1 MTGKPK
7 LRLRC
12 PVAVEGKYDK
22 IRLANFVETPI
33 LVLGGFSVFNDE
45 EKKALLR
52 RICAESGLIL
62 LTDSDRAGAFL
73 RAKLKGILPTDG
85 SAGKLYQVYAPM
97 RAGKETRKKKGSA
110 DGLLGVEGIDDETL
124 YGLLAPFADA
134 NFASEGAEPKG
145 AAVSK
150 AQWYADGFSG
160 GEGSAEKR
168 RRLAKALGLPENL
181 SSGALLEAINLLCSE
196 EAYERAKGSV

>member
-22 IRLANFVETPI
+22 IRLANLVETPI
-33 LVLGGFSVFNDE
+33 LVLGGFSVFNDG

-52 RICAESGLIL
+52 RICGSCGLIL

-73 RAKLKGILPTDG
+73 RAKLKGMLPD
-85 SAGKLYQVYAPM
+85 GKLYQVYAPM
-97 RAGKETRKKKGSA
+97 REGKEARKKSPSA

-124 YGLLAPFADA
+124 YALLAPFADETKL
-134 NFASEGAEPKG
+134 SSGAEIT
-145 AAVSK
+145 K

-160 GEGSAEKR
+160 GEGSSDKR
-168 RRLAKALGLPENL
+168 KRLARALDLPENL
-181 SSGALLEAINLLCSE
+181 SSGALLEAINLLCSG
-196 EAYERAKGSV
+196 EAYERAKESL

>member
-33 LVLGGFSVFNDE
+33 LVLGGFSVFNDG

-73 RAKLKGILPTDG
+73 RAKLKGMLPE
-85 SAGKLYQVYAPM
+85 GKLYQVYAPM
-97 RAGKETRKKKGSA
+97 REGKEARKKAPSA

-124 YGLLAPFADA
+124 YALLAPFAD
-134 NFASEGAEPKG
+134 ETVEPKG
-145 AAVSK
+145 AAISK

-160 GEGSAEKR
+160 GEGSGEKR
-168 RRLAKALGLPENL
+168 KRLARALDLPENL
-181 SSGALLEAINLLCSE
+181 SSGALLEAINLLCSG
-196 EAYERAKGSV
+196 EAYERAKGSI

>member
-22 IRLANFVETPI
+22 IRLANIVETPI
-33 LVLGGFSVFNDE
+33 LVLGGFSVFNDG

-52 RICAESGLIL
+52 RICAGSGLIL

-73 RAKLKGILPTDG
+73 RAKLKGMLPAGET
-85 SAGKLYQVYAPM
+85 AGKLYQVYAPM
-97 RAGKETRKKKGSA
+97 REGKEARKKAPSA

-124 YGLLAPFADA
+124 YALLAPFA
-134 NFASEGAEPKG
+134 NEEAEPMG
-145 AAVSK
+145 AKISK

-168 RRLAKALGLPENL
+168 RRLAGALDLPENL
-181 SSGALLEAINLLCSE
+181 SSGALLEAVNLLCSG
-196 EAYERAKGSV
+196 EAYERAKSSI

>member
-1 MTGKPK
+1 MTK

-22 IRLANFVETPI
+22 IRLANLVETPI
-33 LVLGGFSVFNDE
+33 LVLGGFSVFNDG

-52 RICAESGLIL
+52 RVCAECGLIL

-73 RAKLKGILPTDG
+73 RAKLKGFLPE
-85 SAGKLYQVYAPM
+85 GKLYQVYAPM
-97 RAGKETRKKKGSA
+97 REGKEARKKAPSA
-110 DGLLGVEGIDDETL
+110 DGLLGVEGIDDGTL
-124 YGLLAPFADA
+124 YKLLAPFADD
-134 NFASEGAEPKG
+134 SAEPAG
-145 AAVSK
+145 ASVSK

-168 RRLAKALGLPENL
+168 KRLARALELPENL
-181 SSGALLEAINLLCSE
+181 SSGALLEAVNLLCSG
-196 EAYERAKGSV
+196 EAYERAKESL

>member
-22 IRLANFVETPI
+22 IRLANIVETPI
-33 LVLGGFSVFNDE
+33 LVLGGFSVFNDG

-52 RICAESGLIL
+52 RICAGSGLIL

-73 RAKLKGILPTDG
+73 RAKLKGMLPAG
-85 SAGKLYQVYAPM
+85 EAAGKLYQVYAPM
-97 RAGKETRKKKGSA
+97 REGKEARKKAPSA

-124 YGLLAPFADA
+124 YALLAPFA
-134 NFASEGAEPKG
+134 NEEAEPMG
-145 AAVSK
+145 AKISK

-168 RRLAKALGLPENL
+168 RRLAGALDLPENL
-181 SSGALLEAINLLCSE
+181 SSGALLEAINLLCSR
-196 EAYERAKGSV
+196 EAYERAKGFV

>member
-22 IRLANFVETPI
+22 IRLANIVETPI
-33 LVLGGFSVFNDE
+33 LVLGGFSVFNDG

-73 RAKLKGILPTDG
+73 RAKLKGMLPADE

-97 RAGKETRKKKGSA
+97 REGKEARKKAPSA

-124 YGLLAPFADA
+124 YALLAPFA
-134 NFASEGAEPKG
+134 NEGAEPMG
-145 AAVSK
+145 ANISK

-168 RRLAKALGLPENL
+168 RKLAGALDLPENL
-181 SSGALLEAINLLCSE
+181 SSGALLEAINLLCSG
-196 EAYERAKGSV
+196 EAYERAKGSI

>member
-33 LVLGGFSVFNDE
+33 LVLGGFSVFNDG

-52 RICAESGLIL
+52 RICAENGLIL

-73 RAKLKGILPTDG
+73 RAKLKGMLPEE
-85 SAGKLYQVYAPM
+85 KLFQVYAPM
-97 RAGKETRKKKGSA
+97 REGKEKRKTQRSA

-124 YGLLAPFADA
+124 YALLAPFAA
-134 NFASEGAEPKG
+134 EQAIPAGAG
-145 AAVSK
+145 ISK
-150 AQWYADGFSG
+150 AAWYADGFSG
-160 GEGSAEKR
+160 GAGSAEKR
-168 RRLAKALGLPENL
+168 KKLAKALDLPDNL
-181 SSGALLEAINLLCSE
+181 SSGALLEAVNLLCSA
-196 EAYERAKGSV
+196 EAYERAKGAI

>member
-33 LVLGGFSVFNDE
+33 LVLGGFSVFHDG

-52 RICAESGLIL
+52 RVCAESGLIL

-85 SAGKLYQVYAPM
+85 SAGKIYQVYAPM
-97 RAGKETRKKKGSA
+97 RAGKEARKKKGSA

-124 YGLLAPFADA
+124 YALLAPFADKTK
-134 NFASEGAEPKG
+134 EPAG
-145 AAVSK
+145 AAISK

-168 RRLAKALGLPENL
+168 KRLARALDLPENL
-181 SSGALLEAINLLCSE
+181 SSGALLEAINLLCSG
-196 EAYERAKGSV
+196 EAYERAKESI

>member
-1 MTGKPK
+1 MNGKPK

-22 IRLANFVETPI
+22 IRLSNFVETPI
-33 LVLGGFSVFNDE
+33 LVLGGFSVFNDG

-52 RICAESGLIL
+52 RVCAESGLIL

-73 RAKLKGILPTDG
+73 RAKLKGMLPD
-85 SAGKLYQVYAPM
+85 GKLHQVFAPM
-97 RAGKETRKKKGSA
+97 REGKEARKKVRSA

-124 YGLLAPFADA
+124 YTLLAPFV
-134 NFASEGAEPKG
+134 SESAEPKG
-145 AAVSK
+145 AGIAK

-160 GEGSAEKR
+160 GEGSGEKR
-168 RRLAKALGLPENL
+168 KRLARALDLPENL
-181 SSGALLEAINLLCSE
+181 SSGALLEAINLLCSR
-196 EAYERAKGSV
+196 EAYERGRDSL

>member
-1 MTGKPK
+1 MRPK

-33 LVLGGFSVFNDE
+33 LVLGGFSVFNDG

-52 RICAESGLIL
+52 RVCAETGLIL

-73 RAKLKGILPTDG
+73 RAKLKGMLPD
-85 SAGKLYQVYAPM
+85 GKLYQVYAPM
-97 RAGKETRKKKGSA
+97 REGKEARKKAPSA
-110 DGLLGVEGIDDETL
+110 EGLLGIEGMDDETL
-124 YGLLAPFADA
+124 YTLLAPFADA
-134 NFASEGAEPKG
+134 NAESSGDAPVGAQITR
-145 AAVSK
+145 

-160 GEGSAEKR
+160 GEGSGEKR
-168 RRLAKALGLPENL
+168 KKLARALDLPENL
-181 SSGALLEAINLLCSE
+181 SSGALLEAINLLCSG
-196 EAYERAKGSV
+196 EAYERAKGSI

>member
-1 MTGKPK
+1 MKGKPK

-33 LVLGGFSVFNDE
+33 LVLGGFSVFNDG

-52 RICAESGLIL
+52 RVCAESGLIL

-73 RAKLKGILPTDG
+73 RAKLKGMLPE
-85 SAGKLYQVYAPM
+85 GKLYQVYAPM
-97 RAGKETRKKKGSA
+97 RAGKEARKKAPSA
-110 DGLLGVEGIDDETL
+110 DGLLGVEGIDDGTL
-124 YGLLAPFADA
+124 YALLAPFADA
-134 NFASEGAEPKG
+134 NAEPAG
-145 AAVSK
+145 ALPKRASITR

-160 GEGSAEKR
+160 GEGSAER
-168 RRLAKALGLPENL
+168 RKRLARALDLPENL
-181 SSGALLEAINLLCSE
+181 SSGALLEAVNLLCSG
-196 EAYERAKGSV
+196 EAYEKAKEGL

>member
-22 IRLANFVETPI
+22 IRLANLVETPI
-33 LVLGGFSVFNDE
+33 LVLGGFSVFNDG

-52 RICAESGLIL
+52 RICAGSGLIL

-73 RAKLKGILPTDG
+73 RAKLKGMLNADK
-85 SAGKLYQVYAPM
+85 SACNLFQVYAPM
-97 RAGKETRKKKGSA
+97 REGKEARKKKGSA

-124 YGLLAPFADA
+124 YALLAPFAEEA
-134 NFASEGAEPKG
+134 NMPTGAS
-145 AAVSK
+145 VSRT
-150 AQWYADGFSG
+150 QWYADGFSG

-168 RRLAKALGLPENL
+168 RKLARALELPENL
-181 SSGALLEAINLLCSE
+181 SSGALLEAVNLLCSA
-196 EAYERAKGSV
+196 EAYERAKDSI

>member
-1 MTGKPK
+1 MSREK

-22 IRLANFVETPI
+22 IRLANLVETPI
-33 LVLGGFSVFNDE
+33 LVLNGFSVFHDG

-52 RICAESGLIL
+52 RVCGEKGLIL

-73 RAKLKGILPTDG
+73 RAKLKGILPG
-85 SAGKLYQVYAPM
+85 EKLFQVYAPS
-97 RAGKETRKKKGSA
+97 REGKEARKKKGSA

-124 YGLLAPFADA
+124 YGLLAPFAQADLPQG
-134 NFASEGAEPKG
+134 AS
-145 AAVSK
+145 VSR

-160 GEGSAEKR
+160 GAGSAEKR
-168 RRLAKALGLPENL
+168 RRLAETLELPGNL
-181 SSGALLEAINLLCSE
+181 SSGALLEAVNLLCSQ
-196 EAYERAKGSV
+196 EAYERAKASI

>member
-33 LVLGGFSVFNDE
+33 LVLGGFSVFNDG

-52 RICAESGLIL
+52 RICGETGLIL

-73 RAKLKGILPTDG
+73 RAKLKGMLNADG
-85 SAGKLYQVYAPM
+85 SAQKLYQVYAPM
-97 RAGKETRKKKGSA
+97 REGKEARKRSPSA

-124 YGLLAPFADA
+124 YALLAPFADE
-134 NFASEGAEPKG
+134 SAEPGGGAPGG
-145 AAVSK
+145 AAISK
-150 AQWYADGFSG
+150 ARWYADGFSG
-160 GEGSAEKR
+160 GEGSGEKR
-168 RRLAKALGLPENL
+168 RRLAKALDLPENL

-196 EAYERAKGSV
+196 EAYERAKGFV

>member
-1 MTGKPK
+1 MTGKQK

-33 LVLGGFSVFNDE
+33 LVLGGFSVFNDG

-52 RICAESGLIL
+52 RVCDESGLIL

-73 RAKLKGILPTDG
+73 RAKLKGMLPE
-85 SAGKLYQVYAPM
+85 GKLYQVYAPM
-97 RAGKETRKKKGSA
+97 REGKEGRKKAPSA

-124 YGLLAPFADA
+124 YALLAPFAD
-134 NFASEGAEPKG
+134 SSAEPKG
-145 AAVSK
+145 AAISK

-160 GEGSAEKR
+160 GDGSGEKR
-168 RRLAKALGLPENL
+168 KKLARALDLPENL
-181 SSGALLEAINLLCSE
+181 SSGALLEAVNLLCSG
-196 EAYERAKGSV
+196 EAYERAKESI